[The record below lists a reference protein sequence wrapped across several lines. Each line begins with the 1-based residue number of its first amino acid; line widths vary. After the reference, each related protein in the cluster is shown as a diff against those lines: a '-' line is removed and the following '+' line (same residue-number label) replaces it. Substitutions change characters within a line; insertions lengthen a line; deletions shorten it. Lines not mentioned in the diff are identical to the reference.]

1 MKYLK
6 RMANNQPT
14 YSQAIA
20 RLEEIVQAID
30 NGEMEIDQLADK
42 IKEANKLIAYCS
54 EKLTKADAEVEKL
67 LAEKQ
72 ETDK

>member
-1 MKYLK
+1 
-6 RMANNQPT
+6 MANNQPT

-30 NGEMEIDQLADK
+30 NCEMEIDQLADK

-54 EKLTKADAEVEKL
+54 EKLTKADAELEKL

>member
-1 MKYLK
+1 
-6 RMANNQPT
+6 MANNQPT

-54 EKLTKADAEVEKL
+54 KKLTKADAELEKL

>member
-1 MKYLK
+1 
-6 RMANNQPT
+6 MANNQST

-30 NGEMEIDQLADK
+30 SGEMEIDQLADK

-54 EKLTKADAEVEKL
+54 EKLTKADAELEKL

>member
-1 MKYLK
+1 MS
-6 RMANNQPT
+6 NNQPT
-14 YSQAIA
+14 YAQAIA

-54 EKLTKADAEVEKL
+54 EKLTKADAELEKL

>member
-14 YSQAIA
+14 YSQAIV

-42 IKEANKLIAYCS
+42 IKEANKLIAFCS
-54 EKLTKADAEVEKL
+54 EKLTKAEKEMENL

>member
-1 MKYLK
+1 
-6 RMANNQPT
+6 MANEQLT

-20 RLEEIVQAID
+20 RIEEIVKAID
-30 NGEMEIDQLADK
+30 DGEMEIDQLADM

-54 EKLTKADAEVEKL
+54 EKLTKADAELEKL
-67 LAEKQ
+67 LAERQ